1 MKRIVVVIS
10 LAALFTYCSQPR
22 STQSGSGTA
31 TSRISTRSANTAT
44 GDPADTVMITGMQKV
59 PILGRNEAG
68 ISADLEGT
76 WILQSI
82 SGSPVTD
89 KSSINTSLLNKPTT
103 EAKRDSIIKTEIV
116 NGQIKTTTEVNI
128 ERPGSEVKKI
138 TPPQGSNYHIPEKP
152 SLNFYGSNE
161 TFSGFTGCNKIS
173 GRFKMVSPH
182 YISFQNAAPS
192 TKMVCIGDYDEAT
205 FVDALHRVNS
215 FKSVNGQ
222 LQLLEGEK
230 VIMVFS
236 RK

>member
-1 MKRIVVVIS
+1 MLIS
-10 LAALFTYCSQPR
+10 VAALFSYCSSPR
-22 STQSGSGTA
+22 PTQSTTA
-31 TSRISTRSANTAT
+31 SASSRISSRHSHAE
-44 GDPADTVMITGMQKV
+44 GMDPADTVMITGIQKL

-82 SGSPVTD
+82 SGSTITD
-89 KSSINTSLLNKPTT
+89 KSSINTSLLNKTT
-103 EAKRDSIIKTEIV
+103 IESKRDSITKTEIV
-116 NGQIKTTTEVNI
+116 NGQTKTTTEVNI
-128 ERPGSEVKKI
+128 ERPGPEVKKI
-138 TPPQGSNYHIPEKP
+138 TPPQGANYHIPEKP

-192 TKMVCIGDYDEAT
+192 TKMVCIGDYDEAS

-215 FKSVNGQ
+215 FKTANGQ

-230 VIMVFS
+230 VVLVFS